1 MKAFN
6 RLMLWTL
13 LLGLTFIAALNGY
26 VSYRET
32 GAGTPGKAYRIEIG
46 RIYDQVQ
53 RGIPMEELLPD
64 VNRYTYV
71 NGLSW
76 IGKEAGPDVVQRF
89 FAGIGV
95 EDASEFMV
103 KPLYADQQSTGYL
116 RFSYRMPGPDVHT
129 LLVLNLFL
137 LAALGAVM
145 VLLFYIRKQILRP
158 FHTLQELPYELSRGQ
173 LNIGMKEHRSRFFG
187 RFVWGLDLL
196 RQTLDAQRETN
207 LRLEKDR
214 QTLVASLSHEL
225 KTPVATIRL
234 YASALADSL
243 YDSEVK
249 RQSAA
254 RMIGQQAE
262 QMEQLIGGIITA
274 SVSSLQNIEVVPGEF
289 YLSGLVG
296 KVIRNHKERLEL
308 LKVELEVGAYQDKL
322 LLGDEERLHEVL
334 NNLIENAIKYGD
346 GKSISITFREE
357 DYRQLIEIGNSGEPL
372 LLSELPH
379 IFTSFWRG
387 SNADGKPGNGL
398 GLFICKQLLQKM
410 GGDIYAE
417 PMERG
422 MRFVLVLR
430 Y

>member
-13 LLGLTFIAALNGY
+13 LLGLTFVAALNGY

-32 GAGTPGKAYRIEIG
+32 GAGTPGKAYRIEIN

-53 RGIPMEELLPD
+53 RGIPMEELQPD

-76 IGKEAGPDVVQRF
+76 IGKEAGPDEVQRF
-89 FAGIGV
+89 FAGNGV

-116 RFSYRMPGPDVHT
+116 RFSYRMPGQDVHT

-274 SVSSLQNIEVVPGEF
+274 SVSSLQNVEVVPGEF
-289 YLSGLVG
+289 YLSGLIR
-296 KVIRNHKERLEL
+296 KVLHNHKERLEL

-322 LLGDEERLHEVL
+322 LLGDEERLHEVM

-357 DYRQLIEIGNSGEPL
+357 DYRQLIVIGNSGEPL

-398 GLFICKQLLQKM
+398 GLFICKQLLRKM

-417 PMERG
+417 PVERG

>member
-6 RLMLWTL
+6 RLMLWAL

-26 VSYRET
+26 VSSRET
-32 GAGTPGKAYRIEIG
+32 GTAGKAYRIEIN
-46 RIYDQVQ
+46 RIYEQVQ
-53 RGIPMEELLPD
+53 RGIPPEELLPD
-64 VNRYTYV
+64 LNRYTYV

-76 IGKEAGPDVVQRF
+76 IGKEAGPDEVQRF

-95 EDASEFMV
+95 GDANEFTV
-103 KPLYADQQSTGYL
+103 KPLYADQQIAGYL
-116 RFSYRMPGPDVHT
+116 RFSYRMPGPDVHA
-129 LLVLNLFL
+129 LLVLDLFL

-173 LNIGMKEHRSRFFG
+173 LSIGMKEHRSRYFG

-196 RQTLDAQRETN
+196 RQTLDAQKETN

-214 QTLVASLSHEL
+214 QTLIASLSHEL

-234 YASALADSL
+234 YASALADGL

-254 RMIGQQAE
+254 RLIGQQAE
-262 QMEQLIGGIITA
+262 HMEQLIGGIITA
-274 SVSSLQNIEVVPGEF
+274 SVSSLQNIEVAPGEF

-308 LKVELEVGAYQDKL
+308 LKVELTAGAYQDKL

-346 GKSISITFREE
+346 GRSISITFREE
-357 DYRQLIEIGNSGEPL
+357 DYRQLIVIENSGEPL

-410 GGDIYAE
+410 GGDIFAE
-417 PMERG
+417 PLERG

>member
-1 MKAFN
+1 
-6 RLMLWTL
+6 
-13 LLGLTFIAALNGY
+13 
-26 VSYRET
+26 
-32 GAGTPGKAYRIEIG
+32 
-46 RIYDQVQ
+46 
-53 RGIPMEELLPD
+53 
-64 VNRYTYV
+64 
-71 NGLSW
+71 
-76 IGKEAGPDVVQRF
+76 
-89 FAGIGV
+89 
-95 EDASEFMV
+95 
-103 KPLYADQQSTGYL
+103 
-116 RFSYRMPGPDVHT
+116 MP
-129 LLVLNLFL
+129 
-137 LAALGAVM
+137 
-145 VLLFYIRKQILRP
+145 
-158 FHTLQELPYELSRGQ
+158 
-173 LNIGMKEHRSRFFG
+173 
-187 RFVWGLDLL
+187 
-196 RQTLDAQRETN
+196 QRETN

-274 SVSSLQNIEVVPGEF
+274 SVSSLQNVEVVPGEF
-289 YLSGLVG
+289 YLSGLIR
-296 KVIRNHKERLEL
+296 KVLHNHKERLEL

-322 LLGDEERLHEVL
+322 LLGDEERLHEVM

-357 DYRQLIEIGNSGEPL
+357 DYRQLIVIGNSGEPL

-398 GLFICKQLLQKM
+398 GLFICKQLLRKM

-417 PMERG
+417 PVERG